1 MIGLG
6 LAITEKLPYNRELT
20 NDFYELCCIM
30 KTLSAKPETVQR
42 SWYIVDAKGK
52 TLGRLASRIA
62 MILRGKHKPEFT
74 PHVDTGDYV
83 IVINAADVAVTGR
96 KIDDKIYYRHTGYP
110 GGIRDMNLKELMEK
124 FPERAI
130 SYAVKG
136 MLPKN
141 SLGRAMFSKLKVY
154 AGSEHPHAA
163 QQAEPLDVLA

>member
-1 MIGLG
+1 
-6 LAITEKLPYNRELT
+6 
-20 NDFYELCCIM
+20 M

-83 IVINAADVAVTGR
+83 IVINAAEVAVTGR
-96 KIDDKIYYRHTGYP
+96 KIDDKMYYRHTGYP
-110 GGIRDMNLKELMEK
+110 GGIREMNLKELMEK

-130 SYAVKG
+130 SFAIKG

-163 QQAEPLDVLA
+163 QQAELLEVLS